1 MPALAFKIRNDLND
15 LAGIAV
21 ATTEFLESNSA
32 SPEVIFAANLAIE
45 EMVSNTIKYGYG
57 DGLEHQIKIQLWL
70 GASGLEIEICDD
82 GRPFDPCAYPAP
94 SASAVS
100 DRREGGGLGI
110 HFVRN
115 ILDSFNYVRHEGEN
129 VVRLTKRL

>member
-1 MPALAFKIRNDLND
+1 VPALAFKLRNDLND
-15 LAGIAV
+15 LVGVAV
-21 ATTEFLESNSA
+21 ATTEFLESNGA

-45 EMVSNTIKYGYG
+45 EMVSNTIKYGYN
-57 DGLEHQIKIQLWL
+57 DGLEHQIEIQLLL
-70 GASGLEIEICDD
+70 GANALEIEICDD

-94 SASAVS
+94 PPSAVS
-100 DRREGGGLGI
+100 DRREAGGLGI

-115 ILDSFNYVRHEGEN
+115 ILDSFNYVRCEGEN